1 MTQSAHRL
9 PATAP
14 FVVPARAN
22 PIRPSSADTDT
33 ETRAPASH
41 PRLRIDLPDLVARA
55 LIVGLFLGLAFRVG
69 QDALVSGRPTGLLLL
84 ASELLVVI
92 LTLARRKAGTVDRRW
107 RTRLIAGISILGPF
121 LLRPS
126 DGIWPS
132 VEMMTAAVSAV
143 GLAIVVVAKMSLGRS
158 FGLLP
163 ANRGVVSSG
172 LYRLV
177 RHPIYLGYLFTHG
190 AFLVANPS
198 WWNVAALATADVALL
213 VRSAYEEETLRQD
226 PVYARYTTR
235 VRWRVVP
242 GVF

>member
-1 MTQSAHRL
+1 MSRSAQSIPATTSFDVPGPVHL
-9 PATAP
+9 PA
-14 FVVPARAN
+14 
-22 PIRPSSADTDT
+22 PSSLDQATDV
-33 ETRAPASH
+33 RASGVH
-41 PRLRIDLPDLVARA
+41 PRRRIDLPDVIARA
-55 LIVGLFLGLAFRVG
+55 LIVGLFLGLAFRIG
-69 QDALVSGRPTGLLLL
+69 EDALATGRPTGLLLL
-84 ASELLVVI
+84 ASELLVVV
-92 LTLARRKAGTVDRRW
+92 LTLVRRRADTVDRRW

-126 DGIWPS
+126 DGMGLS
-132 VEMMTAAVSAV
+132 LEVMTATVSAV

-163 ANRGVVSSG
+163 ANRGIVSTG

-213 VRSAYEEETLRQD
+213 VRSAYEEQTLRKD
-226 PVYARYTTR
+226 PAYRRYMQR
-235 VRWRVVP
+235 VRWRIVP
-242 GVF
+242 GLL

>member
-1 MTQSAHRL
+1 MTRTAQPF
-9 PATAP
+9 PATTP
-14 FVVPARAN
+14 FVVPDRAN
-22 PIRPSSADTDT
+22 PPRPSSVDGGT
-33 ETRAPASH
+33 EGPPLAAHR
-41 PRLRIDLPDLVARA
+41 RRRIDLPDLVARA
-55 LIVGLFLGLAFRVG
+55 LIVGLFLGLAFRIG
-69 QDALVSGRPTGLLLL
+69 QDALTTGRPTGLLLL
-84 ASELLVVI
+84 ASELLVVV
-92 LTLARRKAGTVDRRW
+92 LTLARRKTDTVDRRW
-107 RTRLIAGISILGPF
+107 RTRLIAGVSILGPF

-126 DGIWPS
+126 DGMGPS
-132 VEMMTAAVSAV
+132 LEMMTATVSAV

-163 ANRGVVSSG
+163 ANRGIVSSG

-213 VRSAYEEETLRQD
+213 VRSAYEEDTLLQD
-226 PVYARYTTR
+226 PAYVRYTNR

>member
-1 MTQSAHRL
+1 MTQSAQPL
-9 PATAP
+9 PAAAP
-14 FVVPARAN
+14 FVIPARTN
-22 PIRPSSADTDT
+22 PPRPSHVDGET
-33 ETRAPASH
+33 EGRTPAAQRS
-41 PRLRIDLPDLVARA
+41 RRIDLPDLVARA
-55 LIVGLFLGLAFRVG
+55 LIVGLFLGLAFRIG
-69 QDALVSGRPTGLLLL
+69 QDALTSGRPTGLLLL
-84 ASELLVVI
+84 ASELLVVV
-92 LTLARRKAGTVDRRW
+92 LTLARRKAGTIDRRW
-107 RTRLIAGISILGPF
+107 RTRLIAGVSIIGPF

-132 VEMMTAAVSAV
+132 VEIMTAAVSAV

-163 ANRGVVSSG
+163 ANRGIVSSG

-198 WWNVAALATADVALL
+198 WWNLAALATADVALL

-226 PVYARYTTR
+226 PVYARYATR